1 MRIVLQRVRAASVAI
16 AGEVVGAIDQ
26 GLLVLV
32 GIADGDDDQDLAWMA
47 GKLIR
52 LRIFP
57 DDAGQMNRSVID
69 VGGGILAISQFTLFA
84 STAKGNRP
92 SYLAAAR
99 PEVAESAY
107 LRFVALLTA
116 ALGRPIASGRFAAD
130 MQVSL
135 INDGPVTLVIDSKR
149 RE

>member
-16 AGEVVGAIDQ
+16 AGELVGAIDQ

-32 GIADGDDDQDLAWMA
+32 GIADGDDDEDLAWMV
-47 GKLIR
+47 GKLVR
-52 LRIFP
+52 LRVFP
-57 DDAGQMNRSVID
+57 DDAGQMNLSVID

-99 PEVAESAY
+99 PEVAEPAY
-107 LRFVALLTA
+107 LRFVEGLTA
-116 ALGRPIASGRFAAD
+116 ALGRPIATGRFAAD